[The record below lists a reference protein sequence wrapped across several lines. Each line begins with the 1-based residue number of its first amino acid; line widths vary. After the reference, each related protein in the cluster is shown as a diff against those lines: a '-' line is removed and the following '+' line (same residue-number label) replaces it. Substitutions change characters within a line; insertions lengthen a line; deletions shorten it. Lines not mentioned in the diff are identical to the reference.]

1 MPCGAWPTRSCFATA
16 STTST
21 TSSGCWRRCTGRSD
35 RAGSLHSTRPSS
47 RAPLR
52 TLKERYH
59 LRPERTAVE
68 ARHQLTPDQY
78 RALLEAEG
86 FAVNVQELQPVTVS
100 EQGWIDISHFSDFA
114 AGVLPGIPIETA
126 SAILCETLRE
136 TFAELDV
143 RAVPR
148 NWLSVIAVRPPG
160 ALVEHVAAKPR
171 HTNRRMP

>member
-1 MPCGAWPTRSCFATA
+1 
-16 STTST
+16 
-21 TSSGCWRRCTGRSD
+21 
-35 RAGSLHSTRPSS
+35 LHSTRPSS